1 MSHIAEILLLGH
13 THHDVG
19 YTNSPRIVDPLHRRI
34 VGQVLDLCD
43 APADDGRPGDEGP
56 GDEGPDDDGSGDD
69 RALMRWTF
77 EVARPVLGFVRNARK
92 ADVARLRRLVDSGRI
107 SVTGGYL
114 NMTQL
119 PGEHELDAAY
129 EQLDVLRSAGITVRT
144 EQHGDV
150 NGIAWGAVPAM
161 RRAGIE
167 RLVMALNPDHGR
179 PPFEQ
184 PTGFWW
190 KGSDGAPIFVWLS
203 THYGV
208 GEQWGIIDADVA
220 AAERHITAFV
230 ERLETRSD
238 YPYDVAIVHA
248 ANDNRWPTTRFLDVV
263 RHWNARHPDVPMRT
277 ATVDEA
283 LDRIVAQAERA
294 DVPVVTGEWSDW
306 WSHGHG
312 STARELSVYRAARSF
327 ALAAQTTTGLALLR
341 GDGEVDLATVIGHR
355 RGPVRLR
362 GPGELA
368 TDLAAVDE
376 QLLLFG
382 EHTWGSWESFSK
394 PHSVF
399 THSHWN
405 AKAGFA
411 YAAYDLGRDLAI
423 EGLFR
428 LLASGGGTAGT
439 APAAGD
445 SSVVVVNP
453 TARTRTEPV
462 TVEVDGIHQ
471 RIVVVREVPPFG
483 LTRVA
488 VPAEPR
494 SAGTGREVS
503 TDRYRV
509 IVDPARGGVV
519 SLVDTVTGREL
530 VDTAA
535 GPGLGSVVI
544 EQVPQGCDH
553 PMTTDPKNFHPDH
566 PGPDFMR
573 TVATSESA
581 PQITEAGDHL
591 AMTWRTAGPTIDEAV
606 ATLRLYP
613 GLDLVDLD
621 VTITKAETFAPESV
635 FIAFPFAATEPRF
648 WLETA
653 GEVYAA
659 GTQQLPD
666 TSKDW
671 YSIQHA
677 VGVDGPDGGVLWG
690 SYDAPLVQVGANQT
704 GRWARTLDAPSGH
717 VNSWLMNNLHFTN
730 FRAAQGGTD
739 TFRYRFAARAGG
751 VDPTEVRQFG
761 RELLEPL
768 SARQYAGSSRV
779 DGASGLRV
787 SPSDGVL
794 VDVRPTGLDG
804 DVRLR
809 MRSARSD
816 PTTVEV
822 GWDGPEPVEVRD
834 TTAAEPVVR
843 RPGQPHVLAAG
854 GPGLAV
860 PLAAHGTVD
869 VLLRKA

>member
-1 MSHIAEILLLGH
+1 MPRIHEILLLGH

-19 YTNSPRIVDPLHRRI
+19 YTNSPRIVDPMHRRI
-34 VGQVLDLCD
+34 VAQVLDLCD
-43 APADDGRPGDEGP
+43 ATAGDDQLDDE
-56 GDEGPDDDGSGDD
+56 PDDE

-77 EVARPVLGFVRNARK
+77 EVARPVLRFVRDAGT
-92 ADVARLRRLVDSGRI
+92 ADVDRLRRLVDSGRI

-119 PGEHELDAAY
+119 LGEHEMDAAY
-129 EQLDVLRSAGITVRT
+129 EQLQVLRSAGITVRT

-161 RRAGIE
+161 RRVGIQ

-190 KGSDGAPIFVWLS
+190 TGSDGERVFVWLS
-203 THYGV
+203 THYGI
-208 GEQWGIIDADVA
+208 GEQWGIVDGDVE

-230 ERLETRSD
+230 GRLEARSD
-238 YPYDVAIVHA
+238 YPYDVAVVHA

-263 RHWNARHPDVPMRT
+263 RHWNARHPDMPMRT
-277 ATVDEA
+277 ATVDQA
-283 LDRIVAQAERA
+283 LDRIVAQAEQA
-294 DVPVVTGEWSDW
+294 DVPVVSGEWSDW

-312 STARELSVYRAARSF
+312 STARELSVYRSARSF

-341 GDGEVDLATVIGHR
+341 GDGKVDLATVIGHR

-362 GPGELA
+362 TPEELV

-376 QLLLFG
+376 QLLLFA

-411 YAAYDLGRDLAI
+411 YGAYDLARDLAV

-428 LLASGGGTAGT
+428 LLASGGGTGRT
-439 APAAGD
+439 VPAED
-445 SSVVVVNP
+445 EDEVSVLVLNP
-453 TARTRTEPV
+453 TARTRSEPV
-462 TVEVDGIHQ
+462 AVEVDDVHQ
-471 RIVVVREVPPFG
+471 RVVVAHQVPPFG
-483 LTRVA
+483 LARVA

-494 SAGTGREVS
+494 AVGTGRELS
-503 TDRYRV
+503 TDHYRV
-509 IVDPARGGVV
+509 TVDPVRGGVV

-530 VDTAA
+530 LDSAA
-535 GPGLGSVVI
+535 GPGLGSVVV
-544 EQVPQGCDH
+544 EQVPPGSDH
-553 PMTTDPKNFHPDH
+553 PMTTDPKSFHPDH
-566 PGPDFMR
+566 TGPDFVR
-573 TVATSESA
+573 TVTTSESE
-581 PQITEAGDHL
+581 PEITDAGDHV
-591 AMTWRTAGPTIDEAV
+591 AITWHTAGPTIEQAT
-606 ATLRLYP
+606 ATLRLYH

-621 VTITKAETFAPESV
+621 VTITKAEVFTPESV
-635 FIAFPFAATEPRF
+635 FVAFPFAATGPRF

-659 GTQQLPD
+659 ETQQLPD

-690 SYDAPLVQVGANQT
+690 TYDVPLVQVGTNQT

-717 VNSWLMNNLHFTN
+717 INSWLMNNLHFTN

-751 VDPTEVRQFG
+751 VDPVQVRQFG
-761 RELLEPL
+761 RELLQPL
-768 SARQYAGSSRV
+768 MARQHAGRPQV
-779 DGASGLRV
+779 EGASGLAV
-787 SPSDGVL
+787 SPQDGVL
-794 VDVRPTGLDG
+794 VDVRPAGVDG

-809 MRSARSD
+809 VRSARPT

-822 GWDGPEPVEVRD
+822 RWDGPEPVDVRS
-834 TTAAEPVVR
+834 AADSATFVHPR
-843 RPGQPHVLAAG
+843 VLAAG
-854 GPGLAV
+854 GPGLTV

-869 VLLRKA
+869 VLLRKQ